1 MKALKVSEH
10 YTMEVSGHYF
20 VDKSL
25 YSMIFIIFL
34 SVLIMFKK
42 YFMISVHQHFH
53 YLMGFFSVQSV
64 FYICIIIL
72 VHTLYIYVVSPCG
85 DMYIQ
90 KTEWQSLFITPE
102 NMNGNLKIQECPL
115 SENVLC
121 IHIAFFQRPLHNDNK

>member
-42 YFMISVHQHFH
+42 YFMISVH
-53 YLMGFFSVQSV
+53 
-64 FYICIIIL
+64 
-72 VHTLYIYVVSPCG
+72 
-85 DMYIQ
+85 
-90 KTEWQSLFITPE
+90 
-102 NMNGNLKIQECPL
+102 
-115 SENVLC
+115 
-121 IHIAFFQRPLHNDNK
+121 